1 MLKYTLLFCDDEI
14 KCLQKS
20 INKIVEDTFPE
31 TFACIY
37 VDDKDF
43 SFDLCYDVYFL
54 DIDMPGHTGFEI
66 AQGIYEINS
75 EAIFVFMSSHEDY
88 ILEGYKFHP
97 FDFILKCDL
106 TAELKRVLSELK
118 KKLSSSKK
126 MIMIKSEGIKLKL
139 SDVLYIVTDD
149 NYRNI
154 ITLNN
159 AFLLRSNDN
168 DLNSLIKHED
178 MMLIRRG
185 IWINLQHIKKF
196 KGDRIELDNNQMFK
210 VSRNLKKEC
219 YAKFMNYGW

>member
-1 MLKYTLLFCDDEI
+1 
-14 KCLQKS
+14 
-20 INKIVEDTFPE
+20 
-31 TFACIY
+31 
-37 VDDKDF
+37 
-43 SFDLCYDVYFL
+43 
-54 DIDMPGHTGFEI
+54 
-66 AQGIYEINS
+66 
-75 EAIFVFMSSHEDY
+75 
-88 ILEGYKFHP
+88 
-97 FDFILKCDL
+97 
-106 TAELKRVLSELK
+106 
-118 KKLSSSKK
+118 
-126 MIMIKSEGIKLKL
+126 MIKSEGIKLKL